1 MGYRAAL
8 LSQILMTFLRS
19 AAEILKIART
29 LFTRLCLYDN
39 LVFVGKRNSI
49 NVTTSA
55 PFGAI
60 ATAPAMSNLAERNAD
75 NNTIE
80 CWNNSADKSF
90 LSWVQVFVCT
100 ASLAIAKSSNTKYTG
115 IVSLWDCAF
124 SACSLP
130 CSFIGAFC
138 DFLHFLRFFRR
149 LYAAWCLS
157 SLYIW

>member
-1 MGYRAAL
+1 MGHRAAL
-8 LSQILMTFLRS
+8 LSQILMTFLRF

-29 LFTRLCLYDN
+29 LFTRLYLYDN

-49 NVTTSA
+49 NVITSA

-90 LSWVQVFVCT
+90 LSLMQVFVCT
-100 ASLAIAKSSNTKYTG
+100 ASLAIAKSFK
-115 IVSLWDCAF
+115 
-124 SACSLP
+124 
-130 CSFIGAFC
+130 
-138 DFLHFLRFFRR
+138 H
-149 LYAAWCLS
+149 
-157 SLYIW
+157 